1 MSTGSSKPLEE
12 LDINKNKTRYDPEM
26 IQELF
31 GKRLDESSEFEVFK
45 EEETRYPENHLIAD
59 RIKVVIKECKVEN
72 KQSPNIREES

>member
-12 LDINKNKTRYDPEM
+12 LDINKNKTRYDLEM

-45 EEETRYPENHLIAD
+45 EEETHDIQKT
-59 RIKVVIKECKVEN
+59 I
-72 KQSPNIREES
+72 